1 MPETPE
7 HRVKRLYMRSIRRGI
22 KEMDLILT
30 VYASDRLDQM
40 DDTTLTLYDAMLS
53 ENDHDL
59 YQWITRQVETPD
71 PYGALIADIQNHIAN
86 TAD

>member
-1 MPETPE
+1 MAETTE

-30 VYASDRLDQM
+30 AFASDRLAQM
-40 DDTTLTLYDAMLS
+40 DDATLTLYDAMLS

-71 PYGALIADIQNHIAN
+71 PYAALIADIQNHIAK
-86 TAD
+86 AAH

>member
-1 MPETPE
+1 MTEIAE

-30 VYASDRLDQM
+30 AFASDRLGQM
-40 DDTTLTLYDAMLS
+40 DDAGLTLYDAMLS

-71 PYGALIADIQNHIAN
+71 PYGALIAEIQAHIAQR
-86 TAD
+86 AG

>member
-1 MPETPE
+1 MPETAE

-30 VYASDRLDQM
+30 AFASDRLGQM
-40 DDTTLTLYDAMLS
+40 DDATLTLYDAMLS

-59 YQWITRQVETPD
+59 YQWITQQVETPD

-86 TAD
+86 AAD